1 MIFGWMANAVLLL
14 HLAFIV
20 FVLLGGLLVLRWP
33 RVAFAHLPAAVWGI
47 LVEVA
52 GWICPLTPLEIALR
66 QRAGQAG
73 FAGGFVEHYVTAV
86 VYPEGLTRPAQ
97 IALGILAVLVNA
109 VIYRRILARRT
120 SR

>member
-1 MIFGWMANAVLLL
+1 MIYGWMADAVLLV

-20 FVLLGGLLVLRWP
+20 LVLLGGLLTLRWP
-33 RVAFAHLPAAVWGI
+33 RVAFVHLPSAVWGI

-52 GWICPLTPLEIALR
+52 GWTCPLTPLEVAPR

-73 FAGGFVEHYVTAV
+73 FTGGFIEHYVTAV

-97 IALGILAVLVNA
+97 IALGILALLVNV
-109 VIYRRILARRT
+109 VIYGHLLKRRT
-120 SR
+120 TR

>member
-1 MIFGWMANAVLLL
+1 MSFGWLADGVLLL

-33 RVAFAHLPAAVWGI
+33 RLAFAHLPAAVWGI

-52 GWICPLTPLEIALR
+52 GWTCPLTPLEIALR

-73 FAGGFVEHYVTAV
+73 FTGGFVEHYLTAV

-97 IALGILAVLVNA
+97 IALGALALLVNA
-109 VIYRRILARRT
+109 VIYRRVLARRR
-120 SR
+120 SS